1 VARHLI
7 TQAHRE
13 RVRLRRSRYVSP
25 APGPVPAPRAA
36 QDQAPVRVVVGVDGS
51 DASRRALTFAARE
64 ANAHGGRLTVCWT
77 GPAPESTVPVAAGE
91 PASARSSLD
100 RIEEE
105 LLAVVAA
112 AAPELDPDLR
122 MVPAIFGARP
132 DELAE
137 LARSADLLVVARPY
151 ARRLIRQAGCP
162 VMLVP

>member
-1 VARHLI
+1 MS
-7 TQAHRE
+7 Q
-13 RVRLRRSRYVSP
+13 
-25 APGPVPAPRAA
+25 PGPVPGGARAA
-36 QDQAPVRVVVGVDGS
+36 QDHALVRVVVGVDGVT

-64 ANAHGGRLTVCWT
+64 AERSWWTADGLLDGTGGRLPRCR
-77 GPAPESTVPVAAGE
+77 SRAAS

-112 AAPELDPDLR
+112 AAPDVDPDVR
-122 MVPAIFGARP
+122 MVSAVLGARP

-137 LARSADLLVVARPY
+137 LARSADLLVLARP
-151 ARRLIRQAGCP
+151 AERHLTRQSAGEVRRLIRRAGCP